1 MCGLLCAG
9 NSSERKRKRLEN
21 QAQVGCQEDLRN
33 RKTENEK
40 TGEWGTSAFKAREF
54 PENFSFIE
62 SGVSGV
68 PQNGKRTYFTWSH
81 TSVILGYVILK
92 KTGWRVEY
100 PLLGGYVLAHTFL
113 SNSP

>member
-54 PENFSFIE
+54 LFHRVGGIRSPADWQKNIFYMESYFSYIRVCYFKENWLE
-62 SGVSGV
+62 S
-68 PQNGKRTYFTWSH
+68 
-81 TSVILGYVILK
+81 
-92 KTGWRVEY
+92 
-100 PLLGGYVLAHTFL
+100 
-113 SNSP
+113 